1 MIIKHIIKS
10 FLVLYVITMHIKPGL
25 GDSLVRCRASER
37 RALLEIKENLLDEYG
52 RLSSWRSEEEDCCKW
67 RGVRCSNQTGHITL
81 LDLHATDDNKLLRG
95 KLSLSLLELRHLNYL
110 DLSRNDFLG
119 TTIPEFNGLLSE
131 LQYLNISN
139 AGFSGTLAFQLRN
152 LSNLQFLDLS
162 DNQLKGSISYGLL
175 QANIPLVHLNLSNNQ
190 LESESLGF
198 IGSFCGLHTLD
209 LSANNISGSLPEFF
223 EHLSRCAKN
232 SLEILRL
239 DMNKFYGL
247 LPDFT
252 TFSSL
257 KELVVYDNQLTGS
270 FPKRF
275 GQLSHLVEL
284 DVGYN
289 HLEGSLPDFSM
300 LPSLKKLSV
309 VHNKLNG
316 TITESIGNLSNL
328 EILWVSHNHFQ
339 GVVTEAH
346 FLKLSRLK
354 QIYLNYNPLALK
366 FKSDWVP
373 PFKLDIIGLRS
384 INLGPRFPGWLRTQS
399 NYMVL
404 DIANGGISDSVP
416 QWFWNLSRTIFY
428 LNISNNLLSGVVPDL
443 SLKFVASPGMDLS
456 SNLFEGSLP
465 LLPSNASSLNLSKNK
480 FVGSI
485 SSVCKVIGREL
496 NFLDLSDNLLTG
508 EVPDDCFRNGHQLLI
523 LNLAANNLSG
533 KIPASVGSLSVL
545 QSFVLQNN
553 SFSGGIPSSLKNCSW
568 LRFLD
573 LGYNRLSG
581 GIPLWIGERQV
592 LLVFLSL
599 QSNEFN
605 GSIPVQLC
613 WLQNIHLLDLS
624 VNNISGTIP
633 HCFKN
638 FTAMTREN
646 LVNNNLYNHNF
657 SSSTG
662 EGIFFGGIYVD
673 KALIGWKG
681 TAYEYQ
687 KNLQL
692 LRIINLAGN
701 KLSGEIP
708 QEITSLTGL
717 VGLNLSRNGL
727 TGMIPEDI
735 GELNYLQWFDLS
747 RNGLSGEIPVSMA
760 KQTFLGYIDIAHNNL
775 SGRIP
780 RSTQLQSFNAS
791 VFAGNVELCGL
802 PVTRKCPEDDK
813 TFQDRPANDDS
824 QNKDEDDDDEF
835 WKWFYWGLASG
846 WSVGF
851 GGVVGILAML
861 PSWRHSSVQFAERA
875 RDWFYVKVR
884 IKARVHPRI

>member
-1 MIIKHIIKS
+1 
-10 FLVLYVITMHIKPGL
+10 MHIKPGL

-37 RALLEIKENLLDEYG
+37 RALLEIKQNLVDEYG
-52 RLSSWRSEEEDCCKW
+52 RLSSWKREEEDCCQW

-81 LDLHATDDNKLLRG
+81 LDLHATDDNKPLRG

-110 DLSRNDFLG
+110 DLSRNDFQG
-119 TTIPEFNGLLSE
+119 TTIPEFNGSLSE
-131 LQYLNISN
+131 LRYLNISK
-139 AGFSGTLAFQLRN
+139 ASFAGTLAFQLRN
-152 LSNLQFLDLS
+152 LSNLWFLDLS
-162 DNQLKGSISYGLL
+162 NNQLQGSISYGLL
-175 QANIPLVHLNLSNNQ
+175 QINTPLVYLNLSHNQ
-190 LESESLGF
+190 LEGENLGF
-198 IGSFCGLHTLD
+198 IGNFCSLQTLD
-209 LSANNISGSLPEFF
+209 LSTNNFSGSLPEFF
-223 EHLSRCAKN
+223 KHLSKCAKN

-239 DMNKFYGL
+239 DTNQFYGS

-252 TFSSL
+252 VFSSL
-257 KELVVYDNQLTGS
+257 ERLIVCHNQLTGF

-275 GQLSHLVEL
+275 GQVSHLVEL

-289 HLEGSLPDFSM
+289 QLEGLLPDFSM
-300 LPSLKKLSV
+300 LPSLRKLSV
-309 VHNKLNG
+309 ARNILNG
-316 TITESIGNLSNL
+316 TITESIGNLSDL
-328 EILWVSHNHFQ
+328 EVLYVAHNFFQ
-339 GVVTEAH
+339 GVVTEAL
-346 FLKLSRLK
+346 FLKLYRLK
-354 QIYLNYNPLALK
+354 QIYLNCNPLALK

-373 PFKLDIIGLRS
+373 PFKLDVIGLRS
-384 INLGPRFPGWLRTQS
+384 IDLGPRFPGWLRTQS
-399 NYMVL
+399 NYLVL
-404 DIANGGISDSVP
+404 DIANGGVSDSVP
-416 QWFWNLSRTIFY
+416 QWFWNLSHTIFY
-428 LNISNNLLSGVVPDL
+428 LNFSNNLLSGVVPDL
-443 SLKFVASPGMDLS
+443 SLKFIASPGIDLS

-508 EVPDDCFRNGHQLLI
+508 EVPDDCFRNGHQLFI

-533 KIPASVGSLSVL
+533 KIPASVGSLSAL

-553 SFSGGIPSSLKNCSW
+553 SFSGGIPSSLKNCSR

-581 GIPLWIGERQV
+581 GIPPWMGERQV

-599 QSNEFN
+599 QSNKFN

-657 SSSTG
+657 ASSISKR
-662 EGIFFGGIYVD
+662 IFFGGIYVD

-708 QEITSLTGL
+708 QEITSLTAL

-735 GELNYLQWFDLS
+735 GELNLLQWFDLS

-760 KQTFLGYIDIAHNNL
+760 KPTFLGYIDLAYNNL

-780 RSTQLQSFNAS
+780 TSTQLQSFNAS
-791 VFAGNVELCGL
+791 VFAGNVELCGP

-813 TFQDRPANDDS
+813 TLQDRPANDDT

-851 GGVVGILAML
+851 GGALGILAML
-861 PSWRHSSVQFAERA
+861 PSWRHASFQFVEACLFPVCGQSKGLVLRHS
-875 RDWFYVKVR
+875 KN
-884 IKARVHPRI
+884 